1 MEAPPRLFAICSW
14 GNAGTYWLT
23 KLLNAHPEI
32 FCVHNVKGQWAR
44 HTGAD
49 RIDDLDYL
57 RIVGTQGAVYRLA
70 GDVHGVARESIPGL
84 RAEFGD
90 RFRCASLVR
99 HPVPRV
105 RSHMTL
111 AATEG
116 FNSDDVDYRRLEGS
130 LDEPLKRLLKGKERL
145 FFAHV
150 MELVNS
156 VSEENALGPVCTLEG
171 LVSEPGQVQE
181 LVRHLSNGEL
191 SFPASLFDR
200 DWRNPVNRHAG
211 DHAPGEPGNI
221 PEDIFVS
228 LPGWQ
233 QEAFRAL
240 LGPHA
245 RTLYEDLGY
254 DLSFL

>member
-111 AATEG
+111 AATAG
-116 FNSDDVDYRRLEGS
+116 FNSYNVDYRRLEGS
-130 LDEPLKRLLKGKERL
+130 LDEPLKRLLKGEERL

-156 VSEENALGPVCTLEG
+156 VSEEKALGPVYALERLSSDSG
-171 LVSEPGQVQE
+171 NIEE
-181 LVRHLSNGEL
+181 LVAHLSNAEL
-191 SFPASLFDR
+191 SFPAALLDW
-200 DWRNPVNRHAG
+200 DWRDPVNRHASDRSAG
-211 DHAPGEPGNI
+211 V
-221 PEDIFVS
+221 PETIFAS

-233 QEAFRAL
+233 QEAFGAL

-245 RTLYEDLGY
+245 RRLYEDLGY

>member
-1 MEAPPRLFAICSW
+1 MEPAPRLFAILSW
-14 GNAGTYWLT
+14 GAAGTYWLT
-23 KLLNAHPEI
+23 KVLNAHPEI

-44 HTGAD
+44 LTGAD

-57 RIVGTQGAVYRLA
+57 HIIGTQAAVYRLA
-70 GDVHGVARESIPGL
+70 GDVHGVARENIPEL

-105 RSHMTL
+105 RSQMML
-111 AATEG
+111 AAKAG
-116 FNSDDVDYRRLEGS
+116 FESYDIDHRRLQGS
-130 LDEPLKRLLKGKERL
+130 FDGPLRRLLEGEERL

-156 VSEENALGPVCTLEG
+156 VSDEKALGPVYALER
-171 LVSEPGQVQE
+171 LSLDPGNIEE
-181 LVRHLSNGEL
+181 LVAHLSNAEL
-191 SFPASLFDR
+191 SFPAALLDW
-200 DWRNPVNRHAG
+200 DWRDPVNRHASDRSAG
-211 DHAPGEPGNI
+211 V
-221 PEDIFVS
+221 PETIFAS

-245 RTLYEDLGY
+245 RRLYEDLGY